1 MLVSRKRQCT
11 MSIKINNEN
20 LERCDSYK
28 YLGVYIDKDLSWR
41 PHVEYISNKISKVCG
56 AISKL
61 RHCVGII
68 TLKTIYY
75 ALVNSYIRCGILI
88 WGGSVSSTALQPL
101 LTFNNRILKIM
112 TFAPLG
118 RLDVTIIYDHL
129 KILNLEKTYL
139 LEVGKFMYKKK
150 NDLLPLQSI
159 ATHFTR
165 SAPPS
170 HQYST
175 RSRSRNNLSVA
186 PLSLLSSYA
195 QKSIQHKSAEIW
207 NDIPNPIQEAD
218 SYNIFKSSLK
228 KYLLSV

>member
-1 MLVSRKRQCT
+1 MMVSRKRQCT

-28 YLGVYIDKDLSWR
+28 YLGIYIDKDLSWR

-75 ALVNSYIRCGILI
+75 ALVNSYIRYGILI

-118 RLDVTIIYDHL
+118 HR
-129 KILNLEKTYL
+129 
-139 LEVGKFMYKKK
+139 
-150 NDLLPLQSI
+150 
-159 ATHFTR
+159 
-165 SAPPS
+165 
-170 HQYST
+170 
-175 RSRSRNNLSVA
+175 
-186 PLSLLSSYA
+186 
-195 QKSIQHKSAEIW
+195 
-207 NDIPNPIQEAD
+207 
-218 SYNIFKSSLK
+218 
-228 KYLLSV
+228 